1 MPKKKVGVK
10 KRTRKVAVT
19 AKGKVRNMEFDE
31 LHDYV
36 FQRVLISNGP
46 TIRQVVGSSRQSV
59 GSNRRAAEAFIALK
73 TIAAIKVYYDKSL
86 SVNNYIFHKSWNKNI
101 LYISLIT
108 APNKNHP
115 VVAYAHLDEPYIYM
129 VRPFGKDKG
138 QVGLDQFENLL
149 DAEFRDRL
157 TPVEYYGLYLL
168 FSESTR
174 QRKLE
179 MIFDDRHSLLKCK
192 NIQPCQAK
200 LKAIQ
205 MDPKLKTA
213 TARQATAV
221 KWQEFYE
228 RQSIKMIE
236 TYFELL
242 DEREYAVAYAFL
254 KSGGTGKKGGKQ
266 VPRLDTFFVSSKAI
280 IGHLQIFI
288 SIYQFM
294 YKLVDRF
301 RESVN

>member
-1 MPKKKVGVK
+1 MPKKGAGRPK
-10 KRTRKVAVT
+10 KITRKATVVAIKKPSSH
-19 AKGKVRNMEFDE
+19 ASFEE

-36 FQRVLISNGP
+36 FQRVLISDGK
-46 TIRQVVGSSRQSV
+46 TIRQIAGTSRQS
-59 GSNRRAAEAFIALK
+59 AEAFIALK
-73 TIAAIKVYYDKSL
+73 TIAAIKLYYDKSL
-86 SVNNYIFHKSWNKNI
+86 EITNYIFHKSWNKNI
-101 LYISLIT
+101 LYVSLIT

-115 VVAYAHLDEPYIYM
+115 VVAYATLDEPYIYM
-129 VRPFGKDKG
+129 IRPFGKDKG
-138 QVGLDQFENLL
+138 QVGLNQFEDLL
-149 DAEFRDRL
+149 DAEYRDRM

-179 MIFDDRHSLLKCK
+179 MIFDDRHSLLKCS
-192 NIQPCQAK
+192 NIRPCLLK

-205 MDPKLKTA
+205 TDPKLKTSA
-213 TARQATAV
+213 ARQAAAD
-221 KWQEFYE
+221 KWREFFE

-254 KSGGTGKKGGKQ
+254 KSKGGKKTI
-266 VPRLDTFFVSSKAI
+266 PRLDTFFVTSKAI

-294 YKLVDRF
+294 YTLVDRF
-301 RESVN
+301 KESLN

>member
-1 MPKKKVGVK
+1 MPKKGAGRPK
-10 KRTRKVAVT
+10 KKTRKAT
-19 AKGKVRNMEFDE
+19 AGAIKKPSSRASFEE

-36 FQRVLISNGP
+36 FQRVRISDGK
-46 TIRQVVGSSRQSV
+46 TIRQIAT
-59 GSNRRAAEAFIALK
+59 NRLAQEAFVSLK
-73 TIAAIKVYYDKSL
+73 TIAAIKLYYDKSL
-86 SVNNYIFHKSWNKNI
+86 EITNYIFHKSWNKNI
-101 LYISLIT
+101 IYISLIT

-115 VVAYAHLDEPYIYM
+115 VVAYAHMDEPYIYM
-129 VRPFGKDKG
+129 IRPFGKDKG
-138 QVGLDQFENLL
+138 QVGLNQFEDLL
-149 DAEFRDRL
+149 DAEFRDRM
-157 TPVEYYGLYLL
+157 TPAEYYGLYLL

-179 MIFDDRHSLLKCK
+179 MIFDDRHSLLKCS
-192 NIQPCQAK
+192 NIRPCQAK

-205 MDPKLKTA
+205 ADPKLKTSA
-213 TARQATAV
+213 ARQALTA

-254 KSGGTGKKGGKQ
+254 KSKGGKKTI
-266 VPRLDTFFVSSKAI
+266 PRLDTFFVTSKAI

-294 YKLVDRF
+294 YVLVDRF
-301 RESVN
+301 KESLN

>member
-1 MPKKKVGVK
+1 MPKKKVGAAGK
-10 KRTRKVAVT
+10 KRTRKVGAAVKRK
-19 AKGKVRNMEFDE
+19 AHKMSFDE

-46 TIRQVVGSSRQSV
+46 TIRQIAGSSRQS
-59 GSNRRAAEAFIALK
+59 AEAFISLK
-73 TIAAIKVYYDKSL
+73 TISAIKLYYDKTL
-86 SVNNYIFHKSWNKNI
+86 SVNNYIFHKSWNNNI
-101 LYISLIT
+101 LYVSLIT

-115 VVAYAHLDEPYIYM
+115 VVAYAHMDEPYIYM
-129 VRPFGKDKG
+129 IRPFGKDKG
-138 QVGLDQFENLL
+138 QVGLNQFEDLL
-149 DAEFRDRL
+149 DAEFRTRL
-157 TPVEYYGLYLL
+157 TPAEYYGLYLL

-179 MIFDDRHSLLKCK
+179 MIFDDRHSLLKCS
-192 NIQPCQAK
+192 NIKPCQAK

-205 MDPKLKTA
+205 SDPKLKTA
-213 TARQATAV
+213 AARQSMAV

-242 DEREYAVAYAFL
+242 DEREYAMAYAFL
-254 KSGGTGKKGGKQ
+254 KSKAIKTSKQ
-266 VPRLDTFFVSSKAI
+266 GARLDTFFAKSKAI

-294 YKLVDRF
+294 YLLVDRF
-301 RESVN
+301 RESVS

>member
-1 MPKKKVGVK
+1 MPKKKVGK
-10 KRTRKVAVT
+10 KLTRKVAAT
-19 AKGKVRNMEFDE
+19 AKGKARKMSFDE

-46 TIRQVVGSSRQSV
+46 TIRQIAGSSQQS
-59 GSNRRAAEAFIALK
+59 AEAFIALK
-73 TIAAIKVYYDKSL
+73 TIAAIKLYYDKTL
-86 SVNNYIFHKSWNKNI
+86 SVNNYIFHKSWNANI
-101 LYISLIT
+101 MYISLIT

-115 VVAYAHLDEPYIYM
+115 VVAYAYLDEPYIYM

-138 QVGLDQFENLL
+138 QVGLDQFEDLL
-149 DAEFRDRL
+149 DSEFRDRL
-157 TPVEYYGLYLL
+157 TPSEYYGLYLL

-179 MIFDDRHSLLKCK
+179 MIFDDRHSLLKCS
-192 NIQPCQAK
+192 NIKPCQAK
-200 LKAIQ
+200 LKAIRV
-205 MDPKLKTA
+205 DPKLKTA
-213 TARQATAV
+213 AARQALAV

-242 DEREYAVAYAFL
+242 DEREYAMAYAFL
-254 KSGGTGKKGGKQ
+254 KSKAIKTSKQ
-266 VPRLDTFFVSSKAI
+266 GARLDTFFAKSKAI

-294 YKLVDRF
+294 YLLVDRF
-301 RESVN
+301 KESVN

>member
-1 MPKKKVGVK
+1 MPKKKGGQVK
-10 KRTRKVAVT
+10 KRTKKTAVKASKLT
-19 AKGKVRNMEFDE
+19 FDE
-31 LHDYV
+31 LHDYI

-46 TIRQVVGSSRQSV
+46 SIRQIAGSSRQS
-59 GSNRRAAEAFIALK
+59 AEAFIALK
-73 TIAAIKVYYDKSL
+73 TITAIKLYYDKTL
-86 SVNNYIFHKSWNKNI
+86 SVNNYIFHKSWNANI
-101 LYISLIT
+101 MYISLIT

-115 VVAYAHLDEPYIYM
+115 VVAYAHMGEPYIYM
-129 VRPFGKDKG
+129 IRPFGKDKG
-138 QVGLDQFENLL
+138 QVGLDQFEDLL
-149 DAEFRDRL
+149 DAKYRDRL
-157 TPVEYYGLYLL
+157 TPSEYYGLYLL

-179 MIFDDRHSLLKCK
+179 MIFDDRHSLLKCS
-192 NIQPCQAK
+192 NIKPCQAK

-213 TARQATAV
+213 AARQAMSA

-254 KSGGTGKKGGKQ
+254 KSKSGKPSKTGGKAG
-266 VPRLDTFFVSSKAI
+266 PRLDTFFVESKSI

-294 YKLVDRF
+294 YILVDRF
-301 RESVN
+301 KESING

>member
-1 MPKKKVGVK
+1 MPKKKVAGHPKKKTTKAGVKAGVK
-10 KRTRKVAVT
+10 KPSSRASF
-19 AKGKVRNMEFDE
+19 EE

-36 FQRVLISNGP
+36 FQRVLISNGQ
-46 TIRQVVGSSRQSV
+46 TIRQLANSRQ
-59 GSNRRAAEAFIALK
+59 AAEAFIALK
-73 TIAAIKVYYDKSL
+73 TITAIKIYYDKTL
-86 SVNNYIFHKSWNKNI
+86 NINNYIFHKSWNKNI
-101 LYISLIT
+101 IYISLIT

-115 VVAYAHLDEPYIYM
+115 VVAYASMDEPYIYM
-129 VRPFGKDKG
+129 IRPFGKDKG
-138 QVGLDQFENLL
+138 QVGLNQFEDLL
-149 DAEFRDRL
+149 DAEFRDRM
-157 TPVEYYGLYLL
+157 TPAEYYGLYLL

-179 MIFDDRHSLLKCK
+179 MLFDDRHSLLKCS
-192 NIQPCQAK
+192 NIRPCQLK

-205 MDPKLKTA
+205 ADPKLKTA
-213 TARQATAV
+213 AVRQAMSV
-221 KWQEFYE
+221 RWQAFYE

-254 KSGGTGKKGGKQ
+254 KSKSGDKMG
-266 VPRLDTFFVSSKAI
+266 PRLDTFFVTSKAI

-294 YKLVDRF
+294 YLLVDRF
-301 RESVN
+301 KASING